1 MAARARA
8 LVSGSTRADRLV
20 VALLAAATG
29 VTAGGLVA
37 GVMTVVALAPAAF
50 AVVVGAGK
58 QTAA

>member
-8 LVSGSTRADRLV
+8 LVSGSTRADRV
-20 VALLAAATG
+20 AVALLAAAVG
-29 VTAGGLVA
+29 VTAGGLVP
-37 GVMTVVALAPAAF
+37 GVTTVVALAPAVF